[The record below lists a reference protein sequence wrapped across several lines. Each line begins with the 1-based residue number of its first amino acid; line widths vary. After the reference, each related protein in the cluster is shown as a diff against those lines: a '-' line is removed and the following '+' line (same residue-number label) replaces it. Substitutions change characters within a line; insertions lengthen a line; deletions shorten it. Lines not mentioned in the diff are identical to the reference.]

1 MTLCSKFEPGKK
13 KSILI
18 LRTTLEHLAKPRDEK
33 ELNRNRVLYRIDI
46 KEDFLQSEEEEKQMG
61 KGNPQKSGPGGDL
74 HTAARSGDLIA
85 VQSILISNPLTVNSR
100 DKHSRTPYPHSS

>member
-33 ELNRNRVLYRIDI
+33 ELNRNRVLYRVDS
-46 KEDFLQSEEEEKQMG
+46 KEDFLQSEEEKQMG